1 MFCIVNLCMILN
13 MMLWLQQQSR
23 FMPRLRMAHFKKAQN
38 DAIELATNR
47 SLSGGDDLGVD

>member
-13 MMLWLQQQSR
+13 MMLWLQQKSG
-23 FMPRLRMAHFKKAQN
+23 FISRLRIAPFKKAQN
-38 DAIELATNR
+38 DAIEPATNR